1 MKIRVKATIT
11 LERDYPSTTDVRTVF
26 LDVCESLKL
35 LNVCESPKLNTFYRT
50 LTFKGREVELSQKLS
65 DLGVKEGEYFVLK
78 PVTVGMLKKRIC
90 RERGIDPNTVRI
102 AYRGRALRDEE
113 LLEDLG
119 LKDGDKLVIVTRTIG
134 RQTFKVRV
142 ENGYR

>member
-1 MKIRVKATIT
+1 MKIRVKAMIT
-11 LERDYPSTTDVRTVF
+11 LERDYPPTTDVRTVF

-35 LNVCESPKLNTFYRT
+35 LNVCESSKLNTLYRT
-50 LTFKGREVELSQKLS
+50 LTFKGQEIELSQKLS
-65 DLGVKEGEYFVLK
+65 DLGVKEGEYFVLE
-78 PVTVGMLKKRIC
+78 PVTIGMLKKRIC

-134 RQTFKVRV
+134 RQTFKVLSLIHI
-142 ENGYR
+142 